1 VLAWRVESA
10 VNKEIVIT
18 EVDLDNLIRA
28 KAAIYAGF
36 ATLVAHMGLT
46 FGDIERLYIAGGV
59 GRYIDVE
66 RAITIGMLPDL
77 PVDKFVFL
85 GNTSIMGAYYGLM
98 CDRLR
103 HEAEEIARKMTY
115 VELSV
120 SRSFMDEYMSALFLP
135 HTDLNAFPTV
145 LREMEKRKKG

>member
-1 VLAWRVESA
+1 
-10 VNKEIVIT
+10 
-18 EVDLDNLIRA
+18 
-28 KAAIYAGF
+28 
-36 ATLVAHMGLT
+36 MT
-46 FGDIERLYIAGGV
+46 FGDVEKIYIAGGF

-77 PVDKFVFL
+77 PVDKFQFL
-85 GNTSIMGAYYGLM
+85 GNTSIMGAYYALL

-103 HEAEEIARKMTY
+103 HEAEEIAKKMTY

-120 SRSFMDEYMSALFLP
+120 SRHFMDEYMSALFLP

-145 LREMEKRKKG
+145 RKEMAKRKK

>member
-1 VLAWRVESA
+1 
-10 VNKEIVIT
+10 
-18 EVDLDNLIRA
+18 
-28 KAAIYAGF
+28 
-36 ATLVAHMGLT
+36 MGMT
-46 FGDIERLYIAGGV
+46 FGSIDRLYIAGGF

-77 PVDKFVFL
+77 PLDKFVFL

-103 HEAEEIARKMTY
+103 HEAEEIEKKMTY

-145 LREMEKRKKG
+145 QREMEKRKKK

>member
-1 VLAWRVESA
+1 M
-10 VNKEIVIT
+10 
-18 EVDLDNLIRA
+18 DLDNLIRA

-36 ATLVAHMGLT
+36 VTLLAHMGMKFT
-46 FGDIERLYIAGGV
+46 DIEKLYIAGGF

-77 PVDKFVFL
+77 PVDKFQFL
-85 GNTSIMGAYYGLM
+85 GNTSIMGAYFALL

-103 HEAEEIARKMTY
+103 HEAEEIAHRMTY

-120 SRSFMDEYMSALFLP
+120 SRNFMDEYLSALFLP
-135 HTDLNAFPTV
+135 HTDLDAFPTV
-145 LREMEKRKKG
+145 KRELKERKKP